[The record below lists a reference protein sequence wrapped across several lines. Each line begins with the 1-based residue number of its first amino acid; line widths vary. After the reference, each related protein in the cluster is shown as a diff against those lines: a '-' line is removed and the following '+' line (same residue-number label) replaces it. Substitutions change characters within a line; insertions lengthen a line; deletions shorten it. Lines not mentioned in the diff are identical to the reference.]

1 MRTHFCPEDGDWI
14 TFEGEC
20 TWCGLKEFETTD
32 AEFRVTPIF
41 PDRHPSGLAWD
52 RWYFPFKTPAEKEMV
67 THWLNTQK
75 EFATTDDEFRA
86 IMVALQANANPD
98 INDD

>member
-1 MRTHFCPEDGDWI
+1 MRTHFCHEDGDWI

-32 AEFRVTPIF
+32 VEFRQLMAKLEA
-41 PDRHPSGLAWD
+41 D
-52 RWYFPFKTPAEKEMV
+52 
-67 THWLNTQK
+67 
-75 EFATTDDEFRA
+75 
-86 IMVALQANANPD
+86 ANPN